1 MSISQRSEI
10 LEKRGI
16 ELFEIS
22 DLLSAG
28 QVGSCCDAAR
38 VIVGAGVLSQR
49 FQCGG
54 ETNWDKEVERKTMT
68 AKMVMMMKKKKKK
81 EQVISYVCWKT
92 WRFSGV

>member
-54 ETNWDKEVERKTMT
+54 ETNWDKEVERKT
-68 AKMVMMMKKKKKK
+68 KMVMMMKKKKKK